1 MKKLCRTALLTLLF
15 TLTLCV
21 GAHAMENDT
30 VKVGIKYGADAMAS
44 ANLQN
49 YSDFGGYAFG
59 YYDED
64 RDFVELGYVGNEY
77 EKITVTT
84 ETTYAVELDEAYAD
98 FDEARAAADVYGGY
112 PSYVMGEYRV
122 RIGTYSSKG
131 DAEAACIE
139 GAHVAGNSPTGVKV
153 FVTNT
158 NTVLFAFDC
167 SGLYSLGVQPIEDGE
182 KTVTWF
188 RGYRYY
194 GAFEYQRV
202 TGGDLNVI
210 NVVNIEDYVKCVIP
224 YEMSSSWPIEA
235 LKAQSVCA
243 RTFAAM
249 RTMHKSQGFDVCTT
263 VDCQVYQGTTACSN
277 HSDAAVDATAG
288 EYLYYDGKIVQEA
301 VYYSSNGGASE
312 DCKNVWGSEVP
323 YLKGKTDPYEQY
335 VADRAEKYNWTTTYT
350 AQELTALL
358 KSKGVDIGTVKNLY
372 VSKLTD
378 NGNVYEITFV
388 GSKGTKT
395 YQRES
400 CRTLLNLRSMRF
412 NVNGS
417 APNQY
422 YVNGDGSTVSLGGV
436 YVISGSGKS
445 TYSTAVGDTYVIT
458 SAGVAALEDKQQQTS
473 TDTFVISGSGNGHNV
488 GMSQWGAYAMAD
500 LGYDYEEILQFY
512 YTGVTIH

>member
-1 MKKLCRTALLTLLF
+1 MRKLYKTALLTLLF

-30 VKVGIKYGADAMAS
+30 VKVGLKYGADAMAS

-59 YYDED
+59 YYDAQRE
-64 RDFVELGYVGNEY
+64 FVELGYVGREY

-84 ETTYAVELDEAYAD
+84 ETTYCVELDEVYAD
-98 FDEARAAADVYGGY
+98 YAEARAAADACGGY

-122 RIGTYSSKG
+122 RIGTYSSESG
-131 DAEAACIE
+131 AQAAC
-139 GAHVAGNSPTGVKV
+139 GSGCRVKGNSSTGVKV

-158 NTVLFAFDC
+158 DTVLFAFDC
-167 SGLYSLGVQPIEDGE
+167 SGLYSLGIQPIENGE

-188 RGYRYY
+188 RGARYY
-194 GAFEYQRV
+194 GGFEYQRV
-202 TGGDLNVI
+202 TGGNLNVI
-210 NVVNIEDYVKCVIP
+210 NVVNIDDYVKCVIP
-224 YEMSSSWPIEA
+224 YEMSSSWPSEA

-243 RTFAAM
+243 RTYAATQT
-249 RTMHKSQGFDVCTT
+249 RHASQGFDVCTT
-263 VDCQVYQGTTACSN
+263 IDCQVYQGTAACSA

-288 EYLYYDGKIVQEA
+288 EYLYYGGKIVEEA

-358 KSKGVDIGTVKNLY
+358 QSKGVNIGTVKNLY
-372 VSKLTD
+372 VSRFTD

-388 GSKGTKT
+388 GSKGTKI

-400 CRTLLNLRSMRF
+400 CRMLLNLRSMRF
-412 NVNGS
+412 NINDS

-436 YVISGSGKS
+436 YVLSGSGKT
-445 TYSTAVGDTYVIT
+445 TYSAAAGDTYVIT
-458 SAGVAALEDKQQQTS
+458 SGGVAALEDKQQQTS
-473 TDTFVISGSGNGHNV
+473 TDTFVITGSGNGHNV
-488 GMSQWGAYAMAD
+488 GLSQWGAYAMAD
-500 LGYDYEEILQFY
+500 LGCDYEEILQFY
-512 YTGVTIH
+512 YTGVTIY

>member
-1 MKKLCRTALLTLLF
+1 MRKLYKTALLTMLL
-15 TLTLCV
+15 TAALCV
-21 GAHAMENDT
+21 SARAAENDT
-30 VKVGIKYGADAMAS
+30 LKVGLKYGAEAMAS

-77 EKITVTT
+77 ERITVTT
-84 ETTYAVELDEAYAD
+84 ETTYAVELDETYD
-98 FDEARAAADVYGGY
+98 DYDDARAAADACGGY
-112 PSYVMGEYRV
+112 PSYVSGEYCV

-131 DAEAACIE
+131 NASADCDSDS
-139 GAHVAGNSPTGVKV
+139 HVAGNSPTGVKV
-153 FVTNT
+153 FATDT

-167 SGLYSLGVQPIEDGE
+167 SGLYSLGIQPIEDGE

-188 RGYRYY
+188 RGARYY

-202 TGGDLNVI
+202 TGGNLNVI
-210 NVVNIEDYVKCVIP
+210 NVVDIEDYVKCVIP
-224 YEMSSSWPIEA
+224 YEMSSGWPMEA

-243 RTFAAM
+243 RTFAAA
-249 RTMHKSQGFDVCTT
+249 RTLHKSQGFDVCTT
-263 VDCQVYQGTTACSN
+263 TDCQTYLGTSACTE

-288 EYLYYDGKIVQEA
+288 EYLYYGGEKVEEA

-312 DCKNVWGSEVP
+312 DCKNVWGSNVP
-323 YLKGKTDPYEQY
+323 YLIGKEDPYEQY
-335 VADRAEKYNWTTTYT
+335 IADRAEKYNWSTTYS

-358 KSKGVDIGTVKNLY
+358 NSKGVNIGTVKNLY
-372 VSKLTD
+372 VSKFTD

-395 YQRES
+395 YQREN
-400 CRTLLNLRSMRF
+400 CRTILNLRSMRF
-412 NVNGS
+412 NINSGAV
-417 APNQY
+417 NQY
-422 YVNGDGSTVSLGGV
+422 YVNSGAATVSLGGV
-436 YVISGSGKS
+436 YVLSGGGKS
-445 TYSTAVGDTYVIT
+445 SYGAAPESTYVIT
-458 SAGVAALEDKQQQTS
+458 ADGVAPLENKQSQKA
-473 TDTFVISGSGNGHNV
+473 TDTFVIAGSGNGHNV

-512 YTGVTIH
+512 YTGVTVY

>member
-1 MKKLCRTALLTLLF
+1 MRRLTVLLTVLI

-21 GAHAMENDT
+21 SAHAMENDT
-30 VKVGIKYGADAMAS
+30 LKVGIKYGADAMAS

-64 RDFVELGYVGNEY
+64 RDFVELGYVGSAY

-84 ETTYAVELDEAYAD
+84 ETTYAVELDETYAD
-98 FDEARAAADVYGGY
+98 FEDAQEAADDCGGY
-112 PSYVMGEYRV
+112 VAYCMGEYCV
-122 RIGTYSSKG
+122 RIGTYSSKN
-131 DAEAACIE
+131 DASAACFS
-139 GAHVAGNSPTGVKV
+139 GSHVAGNSPTGVKV
-153 FVTNT
+153 FVTDT

-167 SGLYSLGVQPIEDGE
+167 KGLYSLGIQPIEDGE

-188 RGYRYY
+188 RGARYY
-194 GAFEYQRV
+194 GGFEYQRV
-202 TGGDLNVI
+202 TGGNLNVI
-210 NVVNIEDYVKCVIP
+210 NVVNIDDYVKCVIP

-235 LKAQSVCA
+235 LKAQSICA
-243 RTFAAM
+243 RTFAAT
-249 RTMHKSQGFDVCTT
+249 RTLHKSQGFDVCTT
-263 VDCQVYQGTTACSN
+263 TDCQTYLGTSECTR

-288 EYLYYDGKIVQEA
+288 EYLYYQGKIVDNA

-312 DCKNVWGSEVP
+312 DCKNVWGSDVP
-323 YLKGKTDPYEQY
+323 YLIGKEDPYEQY
-335 VADRAEKYNWTTTYT
+335 VANRADKYNWSTTYS
-350 AQELTALL
+350 ASELTALL
-358 KSKGVDIGTVKNLY
+358 KSKGVNIGTVKNLY
-372 VSKLTD
+372 VSRFTD

-388 GSKGTKT
+388 GTNGTKT

-400 CRTLLNLRSMRF
+400 CRMLLNLRSMRF
-412 NVNGS
+412 NINGGAADQS
-417 APNQY
+417 
-422 YVNGDGSTVSLGGV
+422 YVNGGAATESLGGV
-436 YVISGSGKS
+436 YVNSGSGKS
-445 TYSTAVGDTYVIT
+445 SYSAAPEDTHVIT
-458 SAGVAALEDKQQQTS
+458 SGGVAPLESKQQQKS